1 MVAHGTTACCRKPE
15 LARNVRKGASG
26 YSVDVNVMLRVE
38 SGWRGGREEGAYLV
52 KIILEG
58 STSTIA
64 RKSSFQRRRHRL
76 LGDG

>member
-38 SGWRGGREEGAYLV
+38 SGRRGKGEEGG
-52 KIILEG
+52 ILGEN
-58 STSTIA
+58 
-64 RKSSFQRRRHRL
+64 HP
-76 LGDG
+76 